1 MKQSDSHDTALPTH
15 VLLGVRVN
23 PLTIDDLNRLVMQII
38 ADDAKEIIANHN
50 THSAYLYHRDAKI
63 RQFYNA
69 ARYTYIDS
77 MPLLLLGW
85 LSGLALKRRQR
96 VTNVDWQPIMM
107 RKAADEQWRVF
118 FVGARPGVAETAAR
132 VFRAHAPGDRSP
144 GSIENEA
151 VLAQINAYQPH
162 ILLVGMGMPLQEH
175 WLIDM
180 FDRIDANVLM
190 NVGAI
195 MDYFAGEIPT
205 PPRWMGR
212 VGLEWLYRLGSE
224 PRRLW
229 QRYLVEP
236 WLLLWMC
243 YRNRHRINDNV
254 P

>member
-1 MKQSDSHDTALPTH
+1 VYSLWER
-15 VLLGVRVN
+15 G
-23 PLTIDDLNRLVMQII
+23 
-38 ADDAKEIIANHN
+38 
-50 THSAYLYHRDAKI
+50 
-63 RQFYNA
+63 
-69 ARYTYIDS
+69 
-77 MPLLLLGW
+77 
-85 LSGLALKRRQR
+85 
-96 VTNVDWQPIMM
+96 
-107 RKAADEQWRVF
+107 
-118 FVGARPGVAETAAR
+118 R
-132 VFRAHAPGDRSP
+132 VFRAHAPGLQIATAHGYFDRSP